1 MYHYFHNVGKS
12 QPTSVETLF
21 DPRHL
26 ILYGTVYHEGTH
38 LLSGRSCVSFYFFN
52 VVSSAGHS
60 RSQMAALFL
69 GGTILWHVFWFL
81 PLKRLL

>member
-1 MYHYFHNVGKS
+1 MYYYFHNVGKS
-12 QPTSVETLF
+12 QPTSVETLS

-38 LLSGRSCVSFYFFN
+38 LLSGRSCVAFYFLMWFGFCGTLQESN
-52 VVSSAGHS
+52 GSTI
-60 RSQMAALFL
+60 L

>member
-38 LLSGRSCVSFYFFN
+38 LLSGRSCVPFYFLMWFILRDI
-52 VVSSAGHS
+52 AGIKWQHY
-60 RSQMAALFL
+60 F
-69 GGTILWHVFWFL
+69 
-81 PLKRLL
+81 